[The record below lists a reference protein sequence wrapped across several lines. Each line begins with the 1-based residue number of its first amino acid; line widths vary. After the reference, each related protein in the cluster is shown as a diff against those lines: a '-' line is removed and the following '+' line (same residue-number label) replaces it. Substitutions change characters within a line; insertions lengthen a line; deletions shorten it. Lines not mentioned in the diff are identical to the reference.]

1 MKTKKGIL
9 FVTVIILS
17 CVLLF
22 AASAG
27 EEVQEPFEPDEYTE
41 TERITAGLSI
51 AGGTATC
58 SGRVVPTDTQSC
70 SLEMKLYKKNGNSW
84 TTIHTWNTSA
94 TGGNYADLNCTISV
108 NHGTYKVVCNGN
120 VAGESSTASS
130 NEVTW

>member
-58 SGRVVPTDTQSC
+58 SGRVVPTDTQSRVRQ
-70 SLEMKLYKKNGNSW
+70 
-84 TTIHTWNTSA
+84 HQA
-94 TGGNYADLNCTISV
+94 T
-108 NHGTYKVVCNGN
+108 K
-120 VAGESSTASS
+120 
-130 NEVTW
+130 